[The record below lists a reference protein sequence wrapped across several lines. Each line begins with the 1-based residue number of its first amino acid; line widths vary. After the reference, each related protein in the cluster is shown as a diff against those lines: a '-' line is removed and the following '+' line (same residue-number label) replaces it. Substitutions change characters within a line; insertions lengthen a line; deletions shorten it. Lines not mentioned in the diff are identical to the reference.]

1 MPSLRRAHSCFAV
14 AMRLCVQQLSVLS
27 KKLRTRMHQS
37 WQERSWTMMSGLTKP
52 QATHNN
58 SFNATPLQ
66 HFFHP
71 CLLWP
76 KHSAKNLAQP
86 LGKRPAPKVSRHGL
100 ARPPTDYAKRVA
112 RQPGSVRLCRVKSS
126 PVLGRSWSRG
136 SRMCRRRREV
146 S

>member
-1 MPSLRRAHSCFAV
+1 
-14 AMRLCVQQLSVLS
+14 VQQLSVLS

-100 ARPPTDYAKRVA
+100 ARPPTDYAKESLALGETCLPDIQKRTE
-112 RQPGSVRLCRVKSS
+112 RQDDDCSRLR
-126 PVLGRSWSRG
+126 RS
-136 SRMCRRRREV
+136 
-146 S
+146 